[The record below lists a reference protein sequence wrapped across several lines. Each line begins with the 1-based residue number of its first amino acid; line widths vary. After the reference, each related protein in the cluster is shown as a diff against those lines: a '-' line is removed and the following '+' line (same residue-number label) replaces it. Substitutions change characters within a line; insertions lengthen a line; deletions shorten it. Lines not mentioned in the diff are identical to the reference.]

1 MRARRLVKYAIIAAT
16 VGGIGYVAGGGKLIL
31 VEDVRMAPKQFG
43 AQVREATDEIP
54 DNGSVEGALNY
65 MRNRVSEGVR
75 RVADYLDD

>member
-16 VGGIGYVAGGGKLIL
+16 AGGIGYVAGGGKL
-31 VEDVRMAPKQFG
+31 VEDAGMAPKQFG

-75 RVADYLDD
+75 RVADYLGD